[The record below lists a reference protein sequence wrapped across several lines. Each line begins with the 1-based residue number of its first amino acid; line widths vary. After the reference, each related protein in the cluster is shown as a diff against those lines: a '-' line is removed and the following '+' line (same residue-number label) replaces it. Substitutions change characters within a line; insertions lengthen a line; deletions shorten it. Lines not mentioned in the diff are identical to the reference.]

1 MARILQS
8 GKVKTTVLRAA
19 VIVGAGGASFEI
31 VRYLVE
37 RLPVLLCPRWVY
49 TESQPIAIDNVLEY
63 LAGCLETPETEGRS
77 LDIGGPQILS
87 YADLMRMYAKVR
99 GLSRTI
105 IGVPMVPVR
114 LSAYWVNLI
123 TPVPAGGFAPGRRA
137 AKHSHLP

>member
-1 MARILQS
+1 MR
-8 GKVKTTVLRAA
+8 
-19 VIVGAGGASFEI
+19 
-31 VRYLVE
+31 
-37 RLPVLLCPRWVY
+37 
-49 TESQPIAIDNVLEY
+49 IDNVLEY

-114 LSAYWVNLI
+114 LSAYWVTLPG
-123 TPVPAGGFAPGRRA
+123 TGGWFCPWPKGCETQPFAVKTAFGN
-137 AKHSHLP
+137 

>member
-49 TESQPIAIDNVLEY
+49 TESQPIA
-63 LAGCLETPETEGRS
+63 
-77 LDIGGPQILS
+77 
-87 YADLMRMYAKVR
+87 
-99 GLSRTI
+99 
-105 IGVPMVPVR
+105 
-114 LSAYWVNLI
+114 
-123 TPVPAGGFAPGRRA
+123 
-137 AKHSHLP
+137 H